1 MELND
6 FKSELKAES
15 FGGIYVFAGEE
26 DYLVRYYL
34 GALRSAL
41 KIDETFAVFN
51 NPVYDGEDINFA
63 ELTDAVKSPPMMS
76 DYKLIEWRHASFT
89 SLDAKGL
96 DLLEELAELVL
107 DYPYSI
113 VAFTAGGEGLDF
125 GTPKKPSKFIS
136 RFGKLIKILQF
147 EKSSDNALY
156 SWLKK
161 HFDAEGIGV
170 DLQTLQVL
178 VFRSGHSMDVLS
190 SEVDK
195 LSALAKARGL
205 SAITVSEVEE
215 VASSTPECDT
225 FALSNAIIERNKAKA
240 YLALEEMKIRRVD
253 PGAALGMIARTYD
266 DLLTVALLLDEG
278 RGLSD
283 IESTLKMNS
292 YKLKL
297 YAAAVKKYGTKR
309 IAAAVSSLA
318 KTDADSKFGGVTGY
332 TAIELFVS
340 QNI

>member
-96 DLLEELAELVL
+96 DLLEELAEIVR

-170 DLQTLQVL
+170 DLQTLQAL

-205 SAITVSEVEE
+205 SAITISEVEE

-318 KTDADSKFGGVTGY
+318 KTDADSKFGGVAGY